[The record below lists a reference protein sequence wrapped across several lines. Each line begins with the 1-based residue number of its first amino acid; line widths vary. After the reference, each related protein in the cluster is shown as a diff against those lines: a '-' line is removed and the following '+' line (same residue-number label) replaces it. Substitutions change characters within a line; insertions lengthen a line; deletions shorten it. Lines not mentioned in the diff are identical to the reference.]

1 MGAERYVIRSL
12 ERIADEGLHGIR
24 EPVPKG
30 YLRGVEMLGDDFA
43 AGMARPVGIYRRNHG
58 AWPDLI
64 DPRTFANN
72 QLLFK
77 FFGLI
82 PRVSPSD
89 KLRAQLDLMVE
100 AAEAIGQHF
109 DDIRVDMFL
118 RGGEV

>member
-1 MGAERYVIRSL
+1 MGAEKYVIRSL
-12 ERIADEGLHGIR
+12 ERIADEGLHGMR

-30 YLRGVEMLGDDFA
+30 YLRGVEMLGEEFA
-43 AGMARPVGIYRRNHG
+43 AGLVRSVGIYRRNHG

-82 PRVSPSD
+82 PRVTPSD
-89 KLRAQLDLMVE
+89 KLCAQLDLMVE